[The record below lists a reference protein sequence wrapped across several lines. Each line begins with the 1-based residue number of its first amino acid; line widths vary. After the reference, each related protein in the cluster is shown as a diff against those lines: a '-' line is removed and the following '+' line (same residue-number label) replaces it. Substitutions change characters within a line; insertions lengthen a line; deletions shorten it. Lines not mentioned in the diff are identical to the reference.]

1 MKRRPVVFFCMPE
14 LGHFR
19 RLRSLISGM
28 SRRGIPALVF
38 THRGFRTQVERAGG
52 TFVDLFSKYP
62 LERADGES
70 LPVPCRFV
78 TFAGFYAEE
87 ILGDLRAVNPSLVI
101 HDTFAVIGRVMAA
114 LLGIPHVNVCA
125 GHNVAPP
132 RFLALLQEDPR
143 VRISPSCLRAVE
155 TLQARFGMPEAS
167 PFSYVSALSRHLN
180 IYCEPPAFLDE
191 ADRRVFEPIAFYG
204 SLPSLGDLERGH
216 GGGSCFRSGSGR
228 ELKVYIS
235 FGTVVW
241 RYYAAEALRALAT
254 LAGSFARMGNVRA
267 VISLGGTELGREAC
281 AALAKPN
288 VSVKSYVDQWRVL
301 RKTDVFVTHHG
312 LNSTHEAIFHRVPMI
327 GYPFFWDQP
336 ALAEKCQRFG
346 LATPLTDSLR
356 GEVRDEDVHAAL
368 TRLSTNMGSMQ
379 AALSAA
385 REWERAVMVTR
396 ESVFRQIIDL
406 CR

>member
-1 MKRRPVVFFCMPE
+1 MTRRPVVFFCMPE

-19 RLRSLISGM
+19 RLGSLISGM

-62 LERADGES
+62 LERADDES

-78 TFAGFYAEE
+78 SFAGFYAEE
-87 ILGDLRAVNPSLVI
+87 ILRDVHAVNPSLVI
-101 HDTFAVIGRVMAA
+101 HDSFAVVGRVVAA

-143 VRISPSCLRAVE
+143 VRISPRCLRAVE
-155 TLQARFGMPEAS
+155 ALRARYGMPEAS
-167 PFSYVSALSRHLN
+167 PFSYVSTLSSHLN
-180 IYCEPPAFLDE
+180 VYCEPPAFLDE
-191 ADRRVFEPIAFYG
+191 ADRRAFEPVAFYG
-204 SLPSLGDLERGH
+204 SLPSLEDLEH
-216 GGGSCFRSGSGR
+216 GGDGGSCFGNGSGR
-228 ELKVYIS
+228 KLKVYVS

-241 RYYAAEALRALAT
+241 RYYAAEALRALAS

-267 VISLGGTELGREAC
+267 VISLGGTEVGGEAL
-281 AALAKPN
+281 AGLAKPN
-288 VSVKSYVDQWRVL
+288 VSVQSYVDQWRVL
-301 RKTDVFVTHHG
+301 RETDVFFTHHG

-327 GYPFFWDQP
+327 SYPFFWDQP
-336 ALAEKCQRFG
+336 ALAGKCQRFG
-346 LATPLTDSLR
+346 VAIPLTDTLR
-356 GEVRDEDVHAAL
+356 GEVRNEDVHAAL
-368 TRLSTNMGSMQ
+368 ARLSSNRGSMQ

-385 REWERAVMVTR
+385 HEWERAVMLTR
-396 ESVFRQIIDL
+396 ASVLQRIVDL
-406 CR
+406 YQ